1 MSENFNVLNNERKI
15 ISKWSKEMLADMI
28 QIEVNTHCQ
37 QEWQQSKN
45 GVQLVG
51 YFDERM
57 IVEMEDGVKVLNNDE

>member
-1 MSENFNVLNNERKI
+1 
-15 ISKWSKEMLADMI
+15 MLADMI

-45 GVQLVG
+45 SVRLVG